1 MGIEGTVAVVAG
13 SIALVGFGPDSAIE
27 LLSFLLVCCVCGTE
41 KLVHRQPYEP
51 RFEPHPAP
59 RFRGG
64 AIGLA
69 GQQQPDASDQAGTR

>member
-1 MGIEGTVAVVAG
+1 VST
-13 SIALVGFGPDSAIE
+13 SDHSARSYDRDQQ
-27 LLSFLLVCCVCGTE
+27 LLSFLLDCRVCGNE
-41 KLVHRQPYEP
+41 ELVHRQPYEP

-64 AIGLA
+64 AIGSA